1 MGAQHPADS
10 ELKRGLEGQP
20 CHAVLKGPSR
30 RGSRPGP
37 CERQPARGRPAGRA
51 AVSRVRSQS
60 PGAPSPSP
68 ASEPSRFET
77 RSGGPAARQ
86 GPGERGVAQTPAR
99 SPPSPR
105 PALGGPRVTEPGPGV
120 GRPARRG
127 PRRTPWAAS
136 GRCWRFCRPPGSG
149 PAWPGAPPWALCCS
163 RPLPQL
169 GGRAA
174 AATGTQLAPGATGTA
189 GDCGPAGRTRG
200 SPWGPRPQA
209 PLRSPGAPFALHTLR
224 PLPAP
229 TLWGPGRRLDPHAPG
244 CLPWKQPG
252 HFYTRTRALLALPF
266 LIT

>member
-20 CHAVLKGPSR
+20 GHAVLKGPSR

-86 GPGERGVAQTPAR
+86 GLGERGGEGGGADPRTVSSESTASSWR
-99 SPPSPR
+99 PPGDRTQSGR
-105 PALGGPRVTEPGPGV
+105 GKAGPPGLRV
-120 GRPARRG
+120 ARRG
-127 PRRTPWAAS
+127 QQAAGAGGSAALRAPGLRGREHRPGHCAAPAPCPSSEAGLPQRRALSSRPEPQ
-136 GRCWRFCRPPGSG
+136 GPPGTVV
-149 PAWPGAPPWALCCS
+149 
-163 RPLPQL
+163 RPVRRAEAR
-169 GGRAA
+169 GG
-174 AATGTQLAPGATGTA
+174 LA
-189 GDCGPAGRTRG
+189 RR
-200 SPWGPRPQA
+200 PR
-209 PLRSPGAPFALHTLR
+209 SAPFALHTLR
-224 PLPAP
+224 PLPTP

-244 CLPWKQPG
+244 RLPWKQPG